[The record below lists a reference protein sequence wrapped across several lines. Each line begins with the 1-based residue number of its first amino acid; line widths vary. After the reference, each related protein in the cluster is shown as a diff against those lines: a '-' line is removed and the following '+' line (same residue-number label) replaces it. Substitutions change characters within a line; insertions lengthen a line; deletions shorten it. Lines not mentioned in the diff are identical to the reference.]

1 MQTVTVSE
9 IFGKLEKR
17 PVSEACASLLE
28 LARSR
33 FARGMPALANF
44 LYFANAEMR
53 NVFEIPS
60 RSPEDEKYARTLM
73 EGDVLLPDGIAL
85 ALSYARYSHPEIS
98 LWKMLSSYRS
108 MGDDALPNLNGTD
121 LLPYLI
127 REFSKSF

>member
-9 IFGKLEKR
+9 IFEKLEKR

-33 FARGMPALANF
+33 FSRGMPVLANF

-73 EGDVLLPDGIAL
+73 EGDVLLPD
-85 ALSYARYSHPEIS
+85 
-98 LWKMLSSYRS
+98 
-108 MGDDALPNLNGTD
+108 
-121 LLPYLI
+121 
-127 REFSKSF
+127 